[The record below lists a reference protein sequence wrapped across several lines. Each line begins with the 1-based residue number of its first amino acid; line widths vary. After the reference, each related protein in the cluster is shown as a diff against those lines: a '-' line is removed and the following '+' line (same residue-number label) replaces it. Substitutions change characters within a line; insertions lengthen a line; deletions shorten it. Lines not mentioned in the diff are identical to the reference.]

1 MTFGNYT
8 APEGMKLY
16 AERCR
21 LAVDYLLKDPPEL
34 PEYVCTP
41 HWVTLGYNE
50 TIPVLKST
58 LNIPEMF
65 EVQLLVLFATLIFGI
80 IILELV
86 DKKFGYLIDPVVVI
100 FQKRYDYVTQ
110 RNRLQT
116 MNGHP

>member
-1 MTFGNYT
+1 MIFGNYT
-8 APEGMKLY
+8 VPEGAKLY
-16 AERCR
+16 ADHCR
-21 LAVDYLLKDPPEL
+21 LAVDYLLKNPPQL

-41 HWVTLGYNE
+41 QFVPLDYFDTVVGAESSVNL
-50 TIPVLKST
+50 
-58 LNIPEMF
+58 PEMF
-65 EVQLLVLFATLIFGI
+65 GVQMLVLFATLIFGI

-86 DKKFGYLIDPVVVI
+86 DKKFGYLIDPVVII